1 MIPQS
6 PPIYALA
13 PSTVVP
19 ALRKVRRRCL
29 FEPTWRPVV
38 PRLAGR
44 AHFVLW
50 KHEKNR
56 SHPRPNPHPSR
67 PRAPQVRGNRLDSLQ
82 CKITL
87 RPLSTFCNG
96 LKQYSTELRLLPRMR
111 SLNQKV
117 KFGTRLSDSLLSMNI
132 FSHMDKVSKCGL
144 SEMFYSQNTYSDGT
158 YSVAY
163 FLLAVFALLEFF
175 IFLLKQL
182 QSQFSCK
189 AHNVYIKII
198 FF

>member
-1 MIPQS
+1 MKTEPNSTCLDLQGSDGQVLELGFSDNPGYMISDPTES
-6 PPIYALA
+6 SHMLSRHPLLFLP
-13 PSTVVP
+13 
-19 ALRKVRRRCL
+19 LRKVRRRCL

-96 LKQYSTELRLLPRMR
+96 LK
-111 SLNQKV
+111 
-117 KFGTRLSDSLLSMNI
+117 
-132 FSHMDKVSKCGL
+132 
-144 SEMFYSQNTYSDGT
+144 
-158 YSVAY
+158 
-163 FLLAVFALLEFF
+163 
-175 IFLLKQL
+175 
-182 QSQFSCK
+182 
-189 AHNVYIKII
+189 
-198 FF
+198 